1 MSDRAIEMIEAM
13 LAGRHCSIATYPDEE
28 QWLAARRKGIG
39 GSDAAAIT
47 GESRFATKLSVWA
60 AKLNTLP
67 PIEQTEAMYAGGVL
81 ENSIAI
87 WASEFLD
94 LELVDLGKY
103 TIIHGPQSIAFATLD
118 RVMIDHRTSDRAP
131 GICEIKN
138 VNEWA
143 KGDWEDGA
151 PDAYVTQ
158 VIHQMMVTGFHW
170 CGIAALIG
178 GNKSRWVPVA
188 WDAKRAEALRLAG
201 ERLGAGG
208 VGDT

>member
-143 KGDWEDGA
+143 KGDWEDWL
-151 PDAYVTQ
+151 D
-158 VIHQMMVTGFHW
+158 HQ
-170 CGIAALIG
+170 L
-178 GNKSRWVPVA
+178 
-188 WDAKRAEALRLAG
+188 AENNETISTANEFIRDGYNDVSQFLSQQPSPFFDR
-201 ERLGAGG
+201 
-208 VGDT
+208 VKFPS